1 MKGEIQKMKRIYKN
15 GKIFTS
21 DAGNPWADTLV
32 VEDGIF
38 TFVGRE
44 TDLNSADTAAGI
56 QEIHDGPK
64 TGESREI
71 CDLGGRLVIP
81 GLIDAHTHIGLSVIM
96 GEDDEM
102 PVWDCKSKQEV
113 LDRLKKYVKKHP
125 FRLYYCMFF
134 GQVEALGSEG
144 LNRHEIDKVVKH
156 RPVVLV
162 DQECHSAWLNS
173 GALRFLGIKEDT
185 PDLAPGYSYYERDKD
200 GKLTGCLKE
209 MTMLPILEMNGKKS
223 DKEMKKGILKIMNYL
238 LERGVTTVYDAGNY
252 LDEESNYRLLAE
264 MDRNGELPLRYEAT
278 HIIDIPSK
286 AENAIEEFKRLK
298 GLYETE
304 HVKFKTMKIMF
315 DGTHRAHTAK
325 LVEPYNDADTVGGTM
340 LSYEGLYRL
349 LKDLNHEKIDFHA
362 HTVGEGASR
371 MILDCV
377 EQIKK
382 KEDFNI
388 IVTLAHLES
397 QRDEDIPR
405 FKELGVVADYSPHWH
420 GGNDY
425 AGMEATSKLLGEK
438 RAHNLFR
445 ANTMVKSGAVVT
457 FSSDEVT
464 LSLLDRWNPYLGIE
478 TGHTRQEVNDGGRSA
493 EIFPPE
499 AERLSI
505 EDLIRGYTIN
515 AAYALRLDDEIGSI
529 QIGKSADMVIL
540 GDDLF
545 EMDPYRIH
553 EVVPEA
559 VIVRGNTVKGS
570 IERLEE
576 K

>member
-1 MKGEIQKMKRIYKN
+1 MKGGIHKMKRIYKN
-15 GKIFTS
+15 GRIYTS
-21 DAGNPWADTLV
+21 DIDNPWADTV
-32 VEDGIF
+32 IVEDGVF
-38 TFVGRE
+38 TFVGKE
-44 TDLNSADTAAGI
+44 A
-56 QEIHDGPK
+56 
-64 TGESREI
+64 
-71 CDLGGRLVIP
+71 DLGAADVAENGKVSEVYDLSGRFVIP

-102 PVWDCKSKQEV
+102 PVWDCQSKQEV
-113 LDRLKKYVKKHP
+113 LDKLRTYVRKHP
-125 FRLYYCMFF
+125 FRLYYSMFF
-134 GQVEALGSEG
+134 GQAEALGSEG

-156 RPVVLV
+156 RPVVLI
-162 DQECHSAWLNS
+162 DKECHSAWLNS
-173 GALRFLGIKEDT
+173 GALKHLGIKEET
-185 PDLAPGYSYYERDKD
+185 QDLASGYSYYERDKN

-209 MTMLPILEMNGKKS
+209 MTMLPILEMNEKKS

-304 HVKFKTMKIMF
+304 HMHFKTIKIMF

-340 LSYEGLYRL
+340 LSFEDLYRL
-349 LKDLNHEKIDFHA
+349 LKKLNHEKIDFHA

-371 MILDCV
+371 MILDCI

-382 KEDFNI
+382 EESFDI

-445 ANTMVKSGAVVT
+445 AKTMIKSGAIVT

-478 TGHTRQEVNDGGRSA
+478 IGHTRQEVNDGGRNA

-499 AERLSI
+499 EERLSI
-505 EDLIRGYTIN
+505 EDLIKGYTIN

-529 QIGKSADMVIL
+529 QTGKSGDMVIL
-540 GDDLF
+540 GDNLF
-545 EMDPYRIH
+545 EMDPYKIH
-553 EVVPEA
+553 EVIPEA
-559 VIVRGNTVKGS
+559 VIVRGDTVKGS
-570 IERLEE
+570 IGRFRTLSD